1 MCLIA
6 QAALLY
12 TLFIQ
17 AVYAHKCYVC
27 LPDKGRPEEVSQLK
41 RQFSKTKISLCSQYK
56 TSLRDSYLLTCPDGS
71 NGCLTMFDDDGS
83 VIRTCAPIQFDECK
97 KANSVNYCY
106 CSNQGC
112 NSPESR
118 LPATS
123 GDSSAATQGGA
134 HRHGGGGIESMQFG
148 PNRTSVVGGGGSMR
162 PRQGHELDFS
172 APRIQQ
178 TQRIVD
184 DEDIMMVEGSSDDWE
199 SHFYYDQYYDTAG
212 DMPGGRIWSDDE
224 DLESSGFGADGG
236 FDDMVDM
243 TEPPPFIQAELEEEL
258 EKIRQMKPNHKF
270 DRGNGGAGHGGGR
283 VNEPDNEIV
292 FEETTTTRVQPSAGS
307 RLLTI
312 DLFVWVSAS
321 LGWLLA
327 RRLNSS

>member
-56 TSLRDSYLLTCPDGS
+56 TSLRDSYLLTCPEGS
-71 NGCLTMFDDDGS
+71 NGCLTVFDDDGS

-97 KANSVNYCY
+97 KANTVNYCY

-118 LPATS
+118 LPATT
-123 GDSSAATQGGA
+123 GGGGHSSETML
-134 HRHGGGGIESMQFG
+134 GGGIESMQFG
-148 PNRTSVVGGGGSMR
+148 RNRTSGGVVGSMR

-178 TQRIVD
+178 TQHID

-199 SHFYYDQYYDTAG
+199 SHFYYDQYYDTAV
-212 DMPGGRIWSDDE
+212 DLPGGGRGWSDDE
-224 DLESSGFGADGG
+224 DLESSGFGVDDGG

-270 DRGNGGAGHGGGR
+270 DRGGVAGHGVR
-283 VNEPDNEIV
+283 VNEPDNEII

-307 RLLTI
+307 RPLSV

-327 RRLNSS
+327 RRRLNSS

>member
-1 MCLIA
+1 
-6 QAALLY
+6 
-12 TLFIQ
+12 
-17 AVYAHKCYVC
+17 
-27 LPDKGRPEEVSQLK
+27 
-41 RQFSKTKISLCSQYK
+41 
-56 TSLRDSYLLTCPDGS
+56 
-71 NGCLTMFDDDGS
+71 
-83 VIRTCAPIQFDECK
+83 
-97 KANSVNYCY
+97 
-106 CSNQGC
+106 
-112 NSPESR
+112 
-118 LPATS
+118 
-123 GDSSAATQGGA
+123 
-134 HRHGGGGIESMQFG
+134 
-148 PNRTSVVGGGGSMR
+148 MR